1 MTKKLNISKGSVRQT
16 VKEWTII
23 TLGVLLY
30 SFAWVSIILPADGMG
45 GGATGIAMLVYY
57 ATGGIDGGVPIGI
70 SYFVVNAILI
80 TAAVFIIGA
89 KFGIKTI
96 YSIILMSIAMS
107 VMQAVIP
114 NNILGLANDK
124 LLSALLGGGVAG
136 AAYATV
142 TAQMLIAVAGLA
154 YFFTRKTALR
164 FDLQMFKLKP
174 KYLKNIVVSGFPS
187 LGNQLSIIAMLF
199 FHNYQALKYGRVDGL
214 AAYTFIGAVESLGSL
229 LMTGLALGVQPLVAY
244 LYGGRHRRQNI
255 IGNMGYYTAF
265 GLGIVLMCVSVV
277 GHDVFPAWFNL
288 HGNAAV
294 LAAHG
299 LVISSTAFVLLGV
312 IRVAGYYYQA
322 TGKITDS
329 SLLIYGDAFVALPLC
344 LFALPLWFGLDGV
357 WLAMPVSR
365 VLLFLFVCYLWFGR
379 KKRRP
384 YKMQHFSARR

>member
-1 MTKKLNISKGSVRQT
+1 MF
-16 VKEWTII
+16 
-23 TLGVLLY
+23 
-30 SFAWVSIILPADGMG
+30 SFSARRRRDRRG
-45 GGATGIAMLVYY
+45 
-57 ATGGIDGGVPIGI
+57 
-70 SYFVVNAILI
+70 
-80 TAAVFIIGA
+80 
-89 KFGIKTI
+89 
-96 YSIILMSIAMS
+96 
-107 VMQAVIP
+107 
-114 NNILGLANDK
+114 
-124 LLSALLGGGVAG
+124 LSA
-136 AAYATV
+136 V

-199 FHNYQALKYGRVDGL
+199 FHNYQALKYGQVDGL

-244 LYGGRHRRQNI
+244 LYGSGRHRRQNI

-312 IRVAGYYYQA
+312 IRVAV
-322 TGKITDS
+322 I
-329 SLLIYGDAFVALPLC
+329 II
-344 LFALPLWFGLDGV
+344 
-357 WLAMPVSR
+357 
-365 VLLFLFVCYLWFGR
+365 
-379 KKRRP
+379 RRP
-384 YKMQHFSARR
+384 AKSRILHC